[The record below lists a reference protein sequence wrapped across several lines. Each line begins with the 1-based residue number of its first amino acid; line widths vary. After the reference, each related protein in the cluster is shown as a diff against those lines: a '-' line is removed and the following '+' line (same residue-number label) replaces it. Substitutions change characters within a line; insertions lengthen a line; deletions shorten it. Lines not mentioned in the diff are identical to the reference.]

1 MKPPWMKAGTQRS
14 RDINTLS
21 GSKEPLFLCE
31 ERRDPMIVYL
41 DKSLWIY
48 LLAGMFVA
56 GIVAYLGYQIG
67 MSEKEYWTM
76 IRTCIF
82 CVFFWPAVIV
92 FTAVSM
98 IEWISYELKLKLS
111 DGRRKKGMDQNA
123 ESM

>member
-1 MKPPWMKAGTQRS
+1 
-14 RDINTLS
+14 
-21 GSKEPLFLCE
+21 
-31 ERRDPMIVYL
+31 MIVYL